1 MTPSVEKVIEIL
13 RKVVP
18 PLNPP
23 VEEMIKIQEGDHY
36 RALVCGILS
45 ARSRDEKTIPVCRK
59 LFEKY
64 PTAEDLAKAPLSDI
78 EETIRGIGLYRQKAK
93 YLKSAVQK
101 LVEEYNGKLPRS
113 LKELTQFPGVGRK
126 IANILLL
133 HVYGEDTI
141 AVDTHVHRIANLL
154 GLVNTKTPLETELK
168 LKEITP
174 KRLWKEVNYLLVGF
188 GQTIC
193 DPKRP
198 KCDICPLKVYCKG
211 VSNGNSKNRAV

>member
-1 MTPSVEKVIEIL
+1 MTVSQRVERILELL
-13 RKVVP
+13 RKAVVE
-18 PLNPP
+18 LKPP
-23 VEEMIKIQEGDHY
+23 VEGMIEIQKGDHY

-64 PTAEDLAKAPLSDI
+64 PTAEALAKAPLGEI
-78 EETIRGIGLYRQKAK
+78 EETIKGIGLYRQKAK
-93 YLKSAVQK
+93 YLKEASQK
-101 LVEEYNGKLPRS
+101 LVKEFNGKLPRS
-113 LKELTQFPGVGRK
+113 LKDLTQFPGVGRK

-154 GLVNTKTPLETELK
+154 GLVNTKTPLETERK

-193 DPKRP
+193 DPKKP
-198 KCDICPLKVYCKG
+198 KCEICPVKVHCK
-211 VSNGNSKNRAV
+211 KTDR